1 MNLRSCKYT
10 AAQGTAPAAPLRYNS
25 SLYYLFCAKRSS
37 FFQQNVHRRSKTAP
51 NAFFFGQFAACPGA
65 VLTNPAALCYNFH
78 DFRQE
83 AGPAGRSPPYTIFS
97 RRIFETDAMKGSAVG
112 LQADWQAPFFVFLRR
127 SHRRKQMKT
136 KNSSPARNV
145 VLAALFLALAFVLP
159 MVTGHLPQVG
169 NMLCPMHFPIL
180 LCGFVLG
187 GPWGLAVG
195 FAAPLLRSV
204 LFGMPPM
211 FPIAIS
217 MAFELAAYGA
227 VSGWLYRRVKHTL
240 PMTYATLAAAMVA
253 GARSASCWRACPA
266 RASRSRPSCPVRSS
280 PLCRASSHSWCS
292 SPSSSPLCRKP
303 RCWSNRFS
311 LPLSQVKKLV
321 QHPNNI
327 FSICNSTLLLLH

>member
-1 MNLRSCKYT
+1 
-10 AAQGTAPAAPLRYNS
+10 
-25 SLYYLFCAKRSS
+25 
-37 FFQQNVHRRSKTAP
+37 
-51 NAFFFGQFAACPGA
+51 
-65 VLTNPAALCYNFH
+65 
-78 DFRQE
+78 
-83 AGPAGRSPPYTIFS
+83 
-97 RRIFETDAMKGSAVG
+97 
-112 LQADWQAPFFVFLRR
+112 
-127 SHRRKQMKT
+127 MKT
-136 KNSSPARNV
+136 KNASPACNV

-195 FAAPLLRSV
+195 FAAPLLRSM

-240 PMTYATLAAAMVA
+240 PMTTPPSRQPWWLAASS
-253 GARSASCWRACPA
+253 GARSASCWRVCPA

-280 PLCRASSHSWCS
+280 PLCRASSRVLI
-292 SPSSSPLCRKP
+292 PLICRSAESKAHGLK
-303 RCWSNRFS
+303 SY
-311 LPLSQVKKLV
+311 K
-321 QHPNNI
+321 
-327 FSICNSTLLLLH
+327 TL